1 MITIKT
7 ILFVP
12 KHASLFE
19 LCNEYRQYNCWCCVT
34 SRKRPPLSA
43 ALGSTHSKLYNLLH
57 FYKNLCLHTLQCT
70 SKTVSNYRQIQ
81 GWLHAFPLI
90 IFNDIIIL
98 QLKTPKGLMYF
109 FLLICFKAGVRF
121 YKHEYTVTTQLII
134 RLSE

>member
-19 LCNEYRQYNCWCCVT
+19 LCIEYRQYNCWCCVT

-81 GWLHAFPLI
+81 GWLDAFSYHIQWYDNFAIKKPQRS
-90 IFNDIIIL
+90 DV
-98 QLKTPKGLMYF
+98 F
-109 FLLICFKAGVRF
+109 FLLIYFKTGVRF